1 MTPVVCA
8 TSMASAFNV
17 VLNLV
22 CIWLFADCLAD
33 LRKVRDRQK
42 RSAQTFK
49 LFRHRDGLRSNVD
62 VWQCSPLCA

>member
-22 CIWLFADCLAD
+22 CIWLLLIVVAD
-33 LRKVRDRQK
+33 LSKVRDRQK
-42 RSAQTFK
+42 K
-49 LFRHRDGLRSNVD
+49 IGPDI
-62 VWQCSPLCA
+62 

>member
-22 CIWLFADCLAD
+22 CIWLLLIVVAD
-33 LRKVRDRQK
+33 LRKVRGPPKKDRP
-42 RSAQTFK
+42 
-49 LFRHRDGLRSNVD
+49 RHLSFSGTGMD
-62 VWQCSPLCA
+62 

>member
-22 CIWLFADCLAD
+22 CIWLLLIVVAD
-33 LRKVRDRQK
+33 LRKVRDRK
-42 RSAQTFK
+42 K
-49 LFRHRDGLRSNVD
+49 LGPDF
-62 VWQCSPLCA
+62 